1 MKAFYSITHLKCQR
15 SPPKGRERVSVE
27 KDKPVGVDPSVGNV
41 FLQEIQISDIH
52 FLLY

>member
-1 MKAFYSITHLKCQR
+1 MKAFYYIHILSVREVRRKE
-15 SPPKGRERVSVE
+15 ERVSVE